1 MVISYAAKIILIRQ
15 SFYDAYCV
23 VASKCLTVVHAK
35 VFTLHTSQKKGHFSL
50 CVKIRA
56 RTLPCI

>member
-1 MVISYAAKIILIRQ
+1 MVISYAAKMILIRQ

-35 VFTLHTSQKKGHFSL
+35 VFTLLRKRVIFHS
-50 CVKIRA
+50 A
-56 RTLPCI
+56 